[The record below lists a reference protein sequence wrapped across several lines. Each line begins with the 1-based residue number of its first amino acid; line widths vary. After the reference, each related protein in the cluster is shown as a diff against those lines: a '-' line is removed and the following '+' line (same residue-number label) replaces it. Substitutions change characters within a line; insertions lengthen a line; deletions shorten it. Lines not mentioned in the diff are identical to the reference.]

1 MHSATRSRFA
11 VLILS
16 LAMTALTGCETLSK
30 VLDGMAKP
38 TAHLQSVSIADLSLS
53 DATVDM
59 AVQVNNP
66 YSVAIPNVNLDYTLA
81 TQQVDFV
88 SGKITSDKAIPAG
101 SSSTIHV
108 PVKVTYASLLQLASS
123 IKPGQVVPYQV
134 NATFSTKV
142 PGIGNVSLPL
152 KKQGELPIPMVP
164 KVSIANVNWDKVSL
178 SETTATIDLNITNL
192 NDFGLTMKQLDYAFA
207 VGGKNV
213 VSSKITK
220 PVSFTKGQAQRL
232 QIPVSFNAMSLGLG
246 ALNIIKSGNA
256 SYTLSGKLD
265 ADTPYGSLSLPIL
278 SQ

>member
-1 MHSATRSRFA
+1 MQSSIRSIITLLAF
-11 VLILS
+11 S
-16 LAMTALTGCETLSK
+16 LTLTALTGCETLSK
-30 VLDGMAKP
+30 VLDVMPKP
-38 TAHLQSVSIADLSLS
+38 TASLQSVSIADLSLS

-101 SSSTIHV
+101 GSSTIHV
-108 PVKVTYASLLQLASS
+108 PVKVTYASLLQLASN
-123 IKPGQVVPYQV
+123 IKPGQVVPYQA

-142 PGIGNVSLPL
+142 PGIGDVSLPL

-164 KVSIANVNWDKVSL
+164 KVSIANVKWDKVSL

-192 NDFGLTMKQLDYAFA
+192 NDFGLTMKGLDYAFA

-220 PVSFTKGQAQRL
+220 PVSFAKGQGQTL
-232 QIPVSFNAMSLGLG
+232 QIPMSFNAMSLGLG
-246 ALNIIKSGNA
+246 ALNIIKGGNA
-256 SYTLSGKLD
+256 SYTLSGQLD
-265 ADTPYGSLSLPIL
+265 ADTPYGALSLPIL

>member
-1 MHSATRSRFA
+1 MQSAKRSCLLLLF
-11 VLILS
+11 LS
-16 LAMTALTGCETLSK
+16 LAMSALTGCETLSK

-38 TAHLQSVSIADLSLS
+38 TAQLQSVSIADLSLT

-66 YSVAIPNVNLDYTLA
+66 YSVAIPNVNLDYALA
-81 TQQVDFV
+81 TEQVDFV
-88 SGKITSDKAIPAG
+88 TGKITSDKAIPAG
-101 SSSTIHV
+101 SSSTIHI

-164 KVSIANVNWDKVSL
+164 KVSIANVTWDKVSL
-178 SETTATIDLNITNL
+178 SETTATIDLDITNL
-192 NDFGLTMKQLDYAFA
+192 NDFGLTMKGLDYAFA

-213 VSSKITK
+213 ISSKITE
-220 PVSFTKGQAQRL
+220 PMRFNKGQAQRL

-246 ALNIIKSGNA
+246 ALNIIKGGNA

>member
-1 MHSATRSRFA
+1 MFATTRTILT

-16 LAMTALTGCETLSK
+16 LAMIALTGCETLSK
-30 VLDGMAKP
+30 VLDGIPKP
-38 TAHLQSVSIADLSLS
+38 TAQLQSVSIADLSLS

-66 YSVAIPNVNLDYTLA
+66 YSVAIPNVNLDYALA

-101 SSSTIHV
+101 SSSTLHV
-108 PVKVTYASLLQLASS
+108 PVKVTYASLLQLASG

-142 PGIGNVSLPL
+142 PGIGDVRLPL

-164 KVSIANVNWDKVSL
+164 KVSIANVKWDKVSL
-178 SETTATIDLNITNL
+178 SQTTATIDLDITNL
-192 NDFGLTMKQLDYAFA
+192 NDFGLTMKGLDYGFA

-213 VSSKITK
+213 VSSRITK
-220 PVSFTKGQAQRL
+220 PVRFGKGQAQRL

-246 ALNIIKSGNA
+246 ALNIIKGGNA

-265 ADTPYGSLSLPIL
+265 ADTPFGSLSLPIL